1 LIAIQAVSKEKA
13 KKFFCKRLKRA
24 SNEEKDNFS
33 KKERK
38 KLKEAEQRN
47 VFLLTI

>member
-1 LIAIQAVSKEKA
+1 LIEHTQKNFYLIAIQAVSKEKA

-38 KLKEAEQRN
+38 KLKN
-47 VFLLTI
+47 